1 MASLGIW
8 LLVSVGLWF
17 AAFMIPLLLQYNAAP
32 AVALVMTVALLH
44 VAVGSWLI
52 RWIGWRS

>member
-1 MASLGIW
+1 
-8 LLVSVGLWF
+8 LVSAGLWF

-32 AVALVMTVALLH
+32 AVALVVTVAGLH

-52 RWIGWRS
+52 RWIRRRS